1 MLSLFDDQP
10 QPEEA
15 PSTPVMMSES
25 QRAAIRTLFQAL
37 GITSA
42 REQFDHV
49 AEMTGKRIAAVGEL
63 DARTANTLISLM
75 KSRVDSLGRNN
86 TGNSWDDR
94 QEDTWIDRL

>member
-1 MLSLFDDQP
+1 MLSLFDDQS

-15 PSTPVMMSES
+15 RSTPVMMSDS
-25 QRAAIRTLFQAL
+25 QRTAIRALFQAL

-42 REQFDHV
+42 REQFDQV

-75 KSRVDSLGRNN
+75 KARVNGLGRSS